1 MPVFL
6 VRGLETSRVLCE
18 KDPGRAEEK
27 SQAEDIDGS
36 GDEGGSKR
44 RPVSEHG
51 QETGFK

>member
-1 MPVFL
+1 MSPCF
-6 VRGLETSRVLCE
+6 RDWRDESSRIA
-18 KDPGRAEEK
+18 PGRAEEK